1 MTSTIKYPLGRLS
14 LLTLLAALFFGC
26 IDEIDLTQGLPLPDG
41 IVVSGRLL
49 VGDELTEAEVIL
61 EELFRFEASNRPA
74 QVVTANVRIV
84 NTDGQELPLVYR
96 DGVYRGNIAAND
108 PAFRAEEGMSFNVLV
123 TTREGA
129 NYTSEPEALL
139 PKLEATSAR
148 AVPSTVEVVNGAG
161 TVGMV
166 PAMEY
171 LITTPLLFENGDP
184 AFVRWLM
191 DEYYAQTDESEDPIT
206 GIKTCYIN
214 LPFEGGEVKIVGN
227 AAGAAAL
234 TDFSLGKNRISFR
247 YAEGNYME
255 IRQEAISR
263 EAFDYY
269 SQVNSIAS
277 RELSI
282 FEAPGG
288 PVVGNVSS
296 VEGTTANVFG
306 YFYVARPSIVRVP
319 VTPAE
324 AGNPVFACPLP
335 ATGSP
340 SAPRNRCT
348 DCLLASNSATT
359 VRPPWWE
366 L

>member
-1 MTSTIKYPLGRLS
+1 MS
-14 LLTLLAALFFGC
+14 LLTLLATLLFGC
-26 IDEIDLTQGLPLPDG
+26 IDQIDLTQGLPLPDG

-49 VGDELTEAEVIL
+49 VGDDLTEAEVIL
-61 EELFRFEASNRPA
+61 QELFRFETSNRPD
-74 QVVTANVRIV
+74 QIVTANVRVV
-84 NTDGQELPLVYR
+84 NSDGQELSLAYR
-96 DGVYRGNIAAND
+96 DGVYKGSIAAGD
-108 PAFRAEEGMSFNVLV
+108 PAFRAEEGMNYHVQV

-129 NYTSEPEALL
+129 NYTSKPEALL
-139 PKLEATSAR
+139 PKLEITSAR
-148 AVPSTVEVVNGAG
+148 AITSTVEVENGAG
-161 TVGMV
+161 VIGNE

-171 LITTPLLFENGDP
+171 LITTPLLFDNGDP
-184 AFVRWLM
+184 AYVRWLVN
-191 DEYYAQTDESEDPIT
+191 EYYALTDESTDTIT
-206 GIKTCYIN
+206 GIKTCYID
-214 LPFEGGEVKIVGN
+214 LPFEGTKVKVVGN
-227 AAGAAAL
+227 AAGVASL
-234 TDFSLGKNRISFR
+234 TDYSLGKNRISFR

-306 YFYVARPSIVRVP
+306 YFYVARPSVVRVP

-324 AGNPVFACPLP
+324 AGNPVFACPIQ
-335 ATGSP
+335 SP
-340 SAPRNRCT
+340 MPPRPPHRCT
-348 DCLLASNSATT
+348 DCLLASNNATT
-359 VRPPWWE
+359 ARPVWWE